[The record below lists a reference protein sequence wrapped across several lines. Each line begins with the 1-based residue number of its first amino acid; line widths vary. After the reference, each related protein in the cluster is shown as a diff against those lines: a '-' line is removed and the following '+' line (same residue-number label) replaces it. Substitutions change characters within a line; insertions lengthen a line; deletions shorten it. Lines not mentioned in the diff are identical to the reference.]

1 MQADELQQMVDSD
14 PLHRALRLRV
24 ADSGDDHITLRCQPV
39 PSELVDAAAG
49 YLHGGI
55 VATLLDAAATFAL
68 IQATS
73 ADWSTVDLRVDFL
86 RPAPAAPLLAR
97 GTAVQAGRRLG
108 RASAVLSDESG
119 RLLASAAGTFV
130 RAAADGAS
138 GGAVGTTEGS
148 EA

>member
-1 MQADELQQMVDSD
+1 MQADELQRMVDSD
-14 PLHRALRLRV
+14 PLHRALRLHV
-24 ADSGDDHITLRCQPV
+24 AGSGDDYITLRCQPV
-39 PSELVDAAAG
+39 PGQLVDAAAG

-73 ADWSTVDLRVDFL
+73 VDWSTVDLRVDFL

-97 GTAVQAGRRLG
+97 GTAVQVGRRLG
-108 RASAVLSDESG
+108 RASAELSDEASG

-130 RAAADGAS
+130 RTAAD
-138 GGAVGTTEGS
+138 TTEGS

>member
-1 MQADELQQMVDSD
+1 MQADELQRMVDSD
-14 PLHRALRLRV
+14 PLHRALRLQV
-24 ADSGDDHITLRCQPV
+24 AGSGEDYITLRCQPAGG
-39 PSELVDAAAG
+39 ELVDADAG

-55 VATLLDAAATFAL
+55 VATVLDAAATFAL

-73 ADWSTVDLRVDFL
+73 LDWSTVDLRVDFV

-97 GTAVQAGRRLG
+97 GTAVHVGRRLG
-108 RASAVLSDESG
+108 RASAELTDVASG

-130 RAAADGAS
+130 RTAADGA
-138 GGAVGTTEGS
+138 ADTTEGS